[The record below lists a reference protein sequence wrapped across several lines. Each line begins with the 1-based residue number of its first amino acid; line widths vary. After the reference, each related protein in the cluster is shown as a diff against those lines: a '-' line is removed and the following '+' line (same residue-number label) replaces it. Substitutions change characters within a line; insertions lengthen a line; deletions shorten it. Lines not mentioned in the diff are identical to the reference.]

1 MYVGFIGTLLIVDSQ
16 WLFSQGLTLA
26 IAATLLAGMGLYDDL
41 RGLNPLPKLFGQL
54 LAGIALVSSG
64 IFIHLTGIQGLDIA
78 LTLFW
83 VVGICNALNL
93 LDNMDGLSAG
103 VSAIACVGFGAIAW
117 FQGQIPL
124 VVVCGTI
131 LGITLGFLRFNWH
144 PATIFMGDAGSLFI
158 GFLLAALGLMVISPS
173 AEFSGTWLVP
183 VVILAVPIFDTTLVT
198 FSRLRRQLKLTDG
211 GRDHTSHR
219 LVRMGLTVPQ
229 GVGRIYKAAGVCNAV
244 GVAIAL
250 NPSWAIATPSLMIL
264 GLLAIAAFFW
274 FEQVDLS
281 DTGQPTP
288 DSHRTRLVSD
298 SESLASPPVYKQ
310 TEI

>member
-1 MYVGFIGTLLIVDSQ
+1 
-16 WLFSQGLTLA
+16 
-26 IAATLLAGMGLYDDL
+26 
-41 RGLNPLPKLFGQL
+41 
-54 LAGIALVSSG
+54 
-64 IFIHLTGIQGLDIA
+64 
-78 LTLFW
+78 
-83 VVGICNALNL
+83 
-93 LDNMDGLSAG
+93 
-103 VSAIACVGFGAIAW
+103 
-117 FQGQIPL
+117 
-124 VVVCGTI
+124 
-131 LGITLGFLRFNWH
+131 LGFLRFNWH

-250 NPSWAIATPSLMIL
+250 NPSWAIAAPIVMIL

-310 TEI
+310 TEV